1 MHKVTNNLILKGSFI
16 CLLAVA
22 IAFLCLSEGLA
33 QSSQLFRTYKKE
45 VSGKIPETSDAIAAG
60 KKIYETKCYY
70 CHGIKGDGNGS
81 AAPRL
86 DPKPRNFTR
95 NEFKIRSTGLGTLP
109 TDDDLFRIISS
120 GVEGS
125 AMPFWNTLTVEERW
139 QVIHYIKTFNED
151 FKAKEA
157 PGVASLGAEVASS
170 SESVNRGKKLFKEA
184 KCFLCHGEDGKADG
198 QITTT
203 LRGKWDLPYNARNLT
218 KSWLFK
224 GGNSSEDIF
233 RTVTTG
239 INETPMGSY
248 ADYLTDEDR
257 WHLTHYVK
265 SISHDMKTE
274 VVLKSKLVVGDLPG
288 GPDDE
293 AWNTVSSTEL
303 PLAGQIVASPRFW
316 TPSANSVMVKSMY
329 NNEDITFLIEWDDM
343 TNEQSEVYSDAVALQ
358 FPTKI
363 PEGLK
368 KPYFAMGESG
378 NSVVL
383 WHWRAFEESL
393 HAARKGADEDSET
406 ATDGGSDVAEEHG
419 DTGHA
424 EAEEVEET
432 VAEETVV
439 EAQAQEES
447 TEEKTT
453 EAPEERFKDFMTI
466 RELNAKG
473 FRNLADQ
480 PSNSQDSKGKGYWE
494 NGKWKVMITRPLVT
508 GDKKIDIQFETGKL
522 IPYAL
527 ALWDG
532 SNEEIGGQK
541 SITSW
546 YYLTLETKTPKSV
559 YLYVIIAVIM
569 AVSIQ
574 FWVIGR
580 IRRFPLEIPAE

>member
-1 MHKVTNNLILKGSFI
+1 MHKVKNNLILKGLFI
-16 CLLAVA
+16 CLLAVTL
-22 IAFLCLSEGLA
+22 AFLCLSEGFA
-33 QSSQLFRTYKKE
+33 QSSQLFKTYKKE
-45 VSGKIPETSDAIAAG
+45 VSGKIPETSDSIAAG
-60 KKIYETKCYY
+60 KDIYEKKCYY
-70 CHGIKGDGNGS
+70 CHGITGDGNGP

-95 NEFKIRSTGLGTLP
+95 NEYKIRSTGLGVLP
-109 TDDDLFRIISS
+109 TDEDLFRIITS

-125 AMPFWNTLTVEERW
+125 AMPFWSTLTVAERW
-139 QVIHYIKTFNED
+139 QIIHYIKTFNKD
-151 FKAKEA
+151 FKDKAAPKE
-157 PGVASLGAEVASS
+157 VSLGAGKASDQ
-170 SESVNRGKKLFKEA
+170 ESVKRGKKLFKEA

-203 LRGKWDLPYNARNLT
+203 LKGKWDLPYKARNLT

-224 GGNSSEDIF
+224 GGNSTEDIF

-265 SISHDMKTE
+265 SISYDMKTE
-274 VVLKSKLVVGDLPG
+274 VVLKSKLVVGNLPNS
-288 GPDDE
+288 PDDD
-293 AWNTVSSTEL
+293 AWSTANSVEL

-316 TPSANSVMVKSMY
+316 TPSANSIKIKSMY
-329 NNEDITFLIEWDDM
+329 NKEDIVFLLEWDDM

-383 WHWRAFEESL
+383 WHWRAYKEFL
-393 HAARKGADEDSET
+393 HADKKGAGDDSET
-406 ATDGGSDVAEEHG
+406 ATDGGGTVAGEQEE
-419 DTGHA
+419 TGHA
-424 EAEEVEET
+424 VGKGEVTEVKDVT
-432 VAEETVV
+432 
-439 EAQAQEES
+439 EES
-447 TEEKTT
+447 TEAT
-453 EAPEERFKDFMTI
+453 EAPKEKFKGFMTI
-466 RELNAKG
+466 REMNAKG
-473 FRNLADQ
+473 FRNLAVQ
-480 PSNSQDSKGKGYWE
+480 PSGSQDSKGKGYWKD
-494 NGKWKVMITRPLVT
+494 GKWKIMITRPLVT

-527 ALWDG
+527 AVWDG
-532 SNEEIGGQK
+532 SNKEIGGQK
-541 SITSW
+541 SISSW
-546 YYLTLETKTPKSV
+546 YYLTLEVTTPKSV
-559 YLYVIIAVIM
+559 YFYVIIAIIM
-569 AVSIQ
+569 GASIQ

-580 IRRFPLEIPAE
+580 IRRFPPVIPAEEK

>member
-1 MHKVTNNLILKGSFI
+1 MKKIKKNLILKGLFICLFAVALSFI
-16 CLLAVA
+16 CLSDGV
-22 IAFLCLSEGLA
+22 A
-33 QSSQLFRTYKKE
+33 QSSQLFKTYKKE
-45 VSGKIPETSDAIAAG
+45 VSGKIPETSDSIAAG
-60 KKIYETKCYY
+60 KEIYEKRCYY
-70 CHGIKGDGNGS
+70 CHGITGDGNGP

-95 NEFKIRSTGLGTLP
+95 NEYKIRSTGLSELP
-109 TDDDLFRIISS
+109 TDEDLFRIITS

-125 AMPFWNTLTVEERW
+125 AMPFWSTLSAKERW
-139 QVIHYIKTFNED
+139 QVIHYIKTFNKD
-151 FKAKEA
+151 FRDKAASKEVSSGA
-157 PGVASLGAEVASS
+157 GKASDQ
-170 SESVNRGKKLFKEA
+170 ESVKRGKKMFKEA

-203 LRGKWDLPYNARNLT
+203 LKGKWNLPYKARNLT

-265 SISHDMKTE
+265 SISYDMKTE
-274 VVLKSKLVVGDLPG
+274 VVLKSKLTVGDLPDSPG
-288 GPDDE
+288 DE
-293 AWNTVSSTEL
+293 AWNTASSVEL
-303 PLAGQIVASPRFW
+303 PMAGQIIASPRFW
-316 TPSANSVMVKSMY
+316 TPSANSIKIKSIY
-329 NNEDITFLIEWDDM
+329 NNEDIAFLIEWDDM

-378 NSVVL
+378 NGVVL
-383 WHWRAFEESL
+383 WHWRAYEESL
-393 HAARKGADEDSET
+393 HAVKEEAEMGSET
-406 ATDGGSDVAEEHG
+406 ATDGGGVVAVEEE
-419 DTGHA
+419 TGHA
-424 EAEEVEET
+424 EGGET
-432 VAEETVV
+432 
-439 EAQAQEES
+439 QEES
-447 TEEKTT
+447 AEEEAII
-453 EAPEERFKDFMTI
+453 EAPKEKFKNFMTI

-473 FRNLADQ
+473 FRNLVVQ
-480 PSNSQDSKGKGYWE
+480 PSNSQDAKGKGYWE
-494 NGKWKVMITRPLVT
+494 KGKWKVMVTRPLVT
-508 GDKKIDIQFETGKL
+508 SDKKIDIQFEKGKL

-527 ALWDG
+527 AIWDG
-532 SNEEIGGQK
+532 SNKEIGGQK

-546 YYLTLETKTPKSV
+546 YYLSLEMPTPKSV
-559 YLYVIIAVIM
+559 YFYVIIAIII

-580 IRRFPLEIPAE
+580 IRRFPPEIPAEEV

>member
-1 MHKVTNNLILKGSFI
+1 MFKNENNLILKGFFI
-16 CLLAVA
+16 CLLAGLL
-22 IAFLCLSEGLA
+22 AFLSLSEGLA

-45 VSGKIPETSDAIAAG
+45 VSGKIPETSEAVAAG
-60 KKIYETKCYY
+60 KKIFEKRCYY
-70 CHGIKGDGNGS
+70 CHGITGEGNGPV
-81 AAPRL
+81 APRL

-95 NEFKIRSTGLGTLP
+95 NEYKIRSTGLGALP
-109 TDDDLFRIISS
+109 TDEDLFRIITS

-125 AMPFWNTLTVEERW
+125 AMPFWSTLTVEERW
-139 QVIHYIKTFNED
+139 QVIYYVKTFYEG
-151 FKAKEA
+151 FKESEGHEVAPVGAK
-157 PGVASLGAEVASS
+157 VASN
-170 SESVNRGKKLFKEA
+170 SESVKRGKKLFKEA

-203 LRGKWDLPYNARNLT
+203 LKGKWDLSYKARNLT

-224 GGNSSEDIF
+224 GGNSPEDIF

-257 WHLTHYVK
+257 WHLAHYVK

-274 VVLKSKLVVGDLPG
+274 VVLKSKLAVGDLPD
-288 GPDDE
+288 GPGDE
-293 AWNTVSSTEL
+293 TWNSVISVEL
-303 PLAGQIVASPRFW
+303 PMAGQIVASPRFW
-316 TPSANSVMVKSMY
+316 TPSANSIKIKSMY
-329 NNEDITFLIEWDDM
+329 NNEDIVFLLEWDDM

-378 NSVVL
+378 KSVVL
-383 WHWRAFEESL
+383 WHWRAYEESL
-393 HAARKGADEDSET
+393 HVVKKEAGDGSET
-406 ATDGGSDVAEEHG
+406 ATDGGSIVAGEQEE
-419 DTGHA
+419 TGHVV
-424 EAEEVEET
+424 AEEVET
-432 VAEETVV
+432 
-439 EAQAQEES
+439 QADS
-447 TEEKTT
+447 TEEEKTT
-453 EAPEERFKDFMTI
+453 EAHEEKFKDFMTI

-473 FRNLADQ
+473 FKNLAVQ

-494 NGKWKVMITRPLVT
+494 NGTWKVMITRPLVT
-508 GDKKIDIQFETGKL
+508 DDKKIDIQFETGKL

-527 ALWDG
+527 AVWDG
-532 SNEEIGGQK
+532 SNKEVGGQK

-546 YYLTLETKTPKSV
+546 YYLTLEMPTPKSV
-559 YLYVIIAVIM
+559 YLYVIIAIIM
-569 AVSIQ
+569 AASIQ

-580 IRRFPLEIPAE
+580 IRRFPPEIPAE

>member
-1 MHKVTNNLILKGSFI
+1 MHKVKNNLTLNGSFI
-16 CLLAVA
+16 CLFAVA
-22 IAFLCLSEGLA
+22 FAFLCLSEGFA
-33 QSSQLFRTYKKE
+33 QSSQFFRTYKKE
-45 VSGKIPETSDAIAAG
+45 VSGKIPETSEAIAAG
-60 KKIYETKCYY
+60 KDIYEKKCYY

-109 TDDDLFRIISS
+109 TDEDLFRIITS

-125 AMPFWNTLTVEERW
+125 AMPFWSTLTVEERW
-139 QVIHYIKTFNED
+139 QVIYYIKTFNKD
-151 FKAKEA
+151 FKGKEA
-157 PGVASLGAEVASS
+157 PGLASLSAEVASN
-170 SESVNRGKKLFKEA
+170 SESVKRGKKLFKEA

-203 LRGKWDLPYNARNLT
+203 LKGKWGLPYNARNLT
-218 KSWLFK
+218 KRWLFK

-274 VVLKSKLVVGDLPG
+274 VVLKSKLVVGALPDTPG
-288 GPDDE
+288 DE
-293 AWNTVSSTEL
+293 AWSTVSSVEL
-303 PLAGQIVASPRFW
+303 PMAGQIVASPRFW
-316 TPSANSVMVKSMY
+316 TPSADSVKIKSMY
-329 NNEDITFLIEWDDM
+329 NNEDIVFLVEWDDM

-378 NSVVL
+378 KSVVL
-383 WHWRAFEESL
+383 WHWRAYEESL
-393 HAARKGADEDSET
+393 HAVKEEADDDSET
-406 ATDGGSDVAEEHG
+406 ATDGGSVVAEEQEEA
-419 DTGHA
+419 GHA
-424 EAEEVEET
+424 EAEEVVEE
-432 VAEETVV
+432 VIE
-439 EAQAQEES
+439 AQEES
-447 TEEKTT
+447 TEEKTA
-453 EAPEERFKDFMTI
+453 EAPEEKFKDFMAI
-466 RELNAKG
+466 REMNAKG
-473 FRNLADQ
+473 FKNLSVQ

-522 IPYAL
+522 IPYAI

-532 SNEEIGGQK
+532 SNKEIGGQK

-546 YYLTLETKTPKSV
+546 YYLTLETTTPKSV
-559 YLYVIIAVIM
+559 YLYVVIAIIM

-580 IRRFPLEIPAE
+580 IRRFPPEIPAEET